1 MPSAMGRRARV
12 NGPTLSDSLRAGI
25 ELVLARLRLDT
36 PATRAK
42 IAASCRSKPAARLD
56 PQQTA
61 VVSRVAYIIPRVGA
75 RLPWRA
81 DCLVQALAAER
92 WLGCQG
98 ITTTL
103 HLGIRKDRATP
114 FEAHAWLT
122 AGDQVV
128 TGGDSA
134 NYEPVSRP

>member
-1 MPSAMGRRARV
+1 MPSAMGWRARL
-12 NGPTLSDSLRAGI
+12 NGPTLRDSVRAGI

-36 PATRAK
+36 PATRDK
-42 IAASCRSKPAARLD
+42 IAASSRSKPAVRLD
-56 PQQTA
+56 SHQTA

-81 DCLVQALAAER
+81 DCLIQALAAER
-92 WLGCQG
+92 WLGRQG
-98 ITTTL
+98 IATTL
-103 HLGIRKDRATP
+103 HLGIRKDQATP

-128 TGGDSA
+128 TGGDTA
-134 NYEPVSRP
+134 NYQPVSRR